1 MKVQFFDD
9 PIRGPVSREDVR
21 FNRIGLYLYEDR
33 QRVAVGF
40 DIAPFTERPNI
51 EVSVINEE
59 GTEVASL
66 NVIEALQ
73 TNFNLTMHIKDHTES
88 EIYEFE
94 ATLYY
99 TSQDDGQRIIGD
111 SLKKSLNITQIG
123 EQ

>member
-9 PIRGPVSREDVR
+9 PTRGPISREDVR
-21 FNRIGLYLYEDR
+21 FNGIGLYLYEDR

-40 DIAPFTERPNI
+40 DITPFTERPNI

-66 NVIEALQ
+66 IVIEALQ
-73 TNFNLTMHIKDHTES
+73 PNFNLTMHIKDPTES
-88 EIYEFE
+88 EIYEVE
-94 ATLYY
+94 ANLYY
-99 TSQDDGQRIIGD
+99 TSQDDGQRISVD